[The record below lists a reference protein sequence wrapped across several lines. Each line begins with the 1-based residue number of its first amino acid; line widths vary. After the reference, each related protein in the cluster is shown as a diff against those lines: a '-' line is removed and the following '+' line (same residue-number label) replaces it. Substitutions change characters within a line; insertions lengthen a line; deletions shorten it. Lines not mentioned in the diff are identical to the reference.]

1 MVRNFLKLFS
11 QFSIFFSQLIPFIE
25 KIFKN
30 TIPTLHGLLHN
41 SIIKIKNKY
50 RMLDTKQ
57 KKNTERL
64 CSNPECLEL
73 GVYPAPKSRDKLR
86 EYLYFCINCIR
97 DFNKSWNYF
106 EGLNE
111 QELEVEIRKSV
122 TWDRPS
128 WKFGTKNINYDF
140 EEAFNKFE
148 NTKNINNK
156 KLLNK
161 KLENA
166 FRVLGLSHDT
176 NIKEVKTKYKFL
188 AKKWHP
194 DVQCENKSKNN
205 KDKFINITNAYKII
219 LESLTKPAK
228 T

>member
-1 MVRNFLKLFS
+1 M
-11 QFSIFFSQLIPFIE
+11 
-25 KIFKN
+25 
-30 TIPTLHGLLHN
+30 LHN
-41 SIIKIKNKY
+41 
-50 RMLDTKQ
+50 KQ
-57 KKNTERL
+57 KKNEERI
-64 CSNPECLEL
+64 CSNPKCGEL
-73 GVYPAPKSRDKLR
+73 GIYPAPKSRDELR

-106 EGLNE
+106 EGLSE

-128 WKFGTKNINYDF
+128 WKFGTKNLNHNFEKALNDF
-140 EEAFNKFE
+140 ENQKFVK
-148 NTKNINNK
+148 NKNI
-156 KLLNK
+156 LNK
-161 KLENA
+161 KLDNA
-166 FRVLGLSHDT
+166 FKILGLSYDT
-176 NIKEVKTKYKFL
+176 NIKEVKTQYKLL

-194 DVQCENKSKNN
+194 DVQNENQSNNN

>member
-1 MVRNFLKLFS
+1 M
-11 QFSIFFSQLIPFIE
+11 
-25 KIFKN
+25 
-30 TIPTLHGLLHN
+30 LH
-41 SIIKIKNKY
+41 
-50 RMLDTKQ
+50 TKQ

-122 TWDRPS
+122 TWNRPS
-128 WKFGTKNINYDF
+128 WKFGTKNLNHDF
-140 EEAFNKFE
+140 EKAFKEFE
-148 NTKNINNK
+148 NQKNNNNK
-156 KLLNK
+156 KVLDKN
-161 KLENA
+161 LENA
-166 FRVLGLSHDT
+166 FKILGLST
-176 NIKEVKTKYKFL
+176 ETSINEVKTKYKFL

-194 DVQCENKSKNN
+194 DVQNENKSKDNE
-205 KDKFINITNAYKII
+205 DKFINITNAYKII
-219 LESLTKPAK
+219 LESFTKPTK

>member
-1 MVRNFLKLFS
+1 MLHTNQK
-11 QFSIFFSQLIPFIE
+11 E
-25 KIFKN
+25 K
-30 TIPTLHGLLHN
+30 
-41 SIIKIKNKY
+41 
-50 RMLDTKQ
+50 Q
-57 KKNTERL
+57 ERI
-64 CSNPECLEL
+64 CSNPKCNEL
-73 GVYPAPKSRDKLR
+73 GVYPAPKSRDQLR

-140 EEAFNKFE
+140 EKAFNKFE
-148 NTKNINNK
+148 NKKNIRNK
-156 KLLNK
+156 KVLNK

-166 FRVLGLSHDT
+166 FRILGLCHDT

-194 DVQCENKSKNN
+194 DVQNENQSKKYKN
-205 KDKFINITNAYKII
+205 KFIDITNAYKII

-228 T
+228 TSHKHFWRLQYERS